1 MTTRLFP
8 ADRRAVLVQAV
19 TVCCLLVVAGCEGGL
34 GGEAGFPKMKN
45 PFASTPKAAA
55 DKQANKPAKVGPD
68 FAQDLTRGRG
78 LERSGKLAEAR
89 NVYQKLIVKYP
100 QRYEAYHRLGVVADR
115 QKRYREAQA
124 LYAQAIAIHADPEL
138 FNDLGYCLYLQ
149 GKLDK
154 AESAL
159 LKAVSMMPA
168 NARFRNNL
176 GMVYGHRGRYDEAM
190 EQFRHGGSEADAFYN
205 MAFVL
210 AGRDDVDGA
219 KDCFRLALAADPS
232 HVKARDALRRF
243 DESKDGGG
251 EIAGRGPAVEDGRRW
266 EPYVERGQP
275 QAGPAQAASYN
286 APVAS
291 PNTKASRRVVPSTR
305 PDTQA
310 LLRRARTMMSD
321 RMAEQGTAP

>member
-1 MTTRLFP
+1 
-8 ADRRAVLVQAV
+8 
-19 TVCCLLVVAGCEGGL
+19 
-34 GGEAGFPKMKN
+34 
-45 PFASTPKAAA
+45 
-55 DKQANKPAKVGPD
+55 
-68 FAQDLTRGRG
+68 
-78 LERSGKLAEAR
+78 
-89 NVYQKLIVKYP
+89 
-100 QRYEAYHRLGVVADR
+100 
-115 QKRYREAQA
+115 
-124 LYAQAIAIHADPEL
+124 
-138 FNDLGYCLYLQ
+138 
-149 GKLDK
+149 
-154 AESAL
+154 
-159 LKAVSMMPA
+159 MPA

-291 PNTKASRRVVPSTR
+291 ANTKTSNRVVPSTR

-310 LLRRARTMMSD
+310 VLRRARTMMSE
-321 RMAEQGTAP
+321 RMAERGTAP